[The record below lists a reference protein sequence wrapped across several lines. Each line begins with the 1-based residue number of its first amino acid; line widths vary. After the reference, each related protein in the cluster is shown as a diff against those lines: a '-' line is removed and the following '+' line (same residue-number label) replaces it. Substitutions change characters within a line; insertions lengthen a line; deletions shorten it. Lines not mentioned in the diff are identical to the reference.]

1 MKKSLQALFVFA
13 ALAPAAAFAAGG
25 HGPLFTFEPD
35 LGNEG
40 SLQRGAAAFMNYCAG
55 CHSLKY
61 LRYNR
66 LGQDLGIPEDIL
78 KKNLMF
84 TSDKPGDTITVAM
97 PKESEKWFGQ
107 APPDLSLTTRA
118 RGDDWVYSYLKTFYL
133 DPSRPIG
140 VNNLTLPGASM
151 PHVLGHLQGWQVLKE
166 TKGEGG
172 GHGSKPP
179 LELVQPGALK
189 PAEYDRFVGD
199 ITNFLVYAGEPAK
212 LKRYSLGFWV
222 MLFLA
227 GFTVLAY
234 LLYHEYW
241 KDVH

>member
-1 MKKSLQALFVFA
+1 MTRILKALLIFA
-13 ALAPAAAFAAGG
+13 AIAPAAALASSE
-25 HGPLFTFEPD
+25 PLFVFEPD

-55 CHSLKY
+55 CHGLKY

-66 LGQDLGIPEDIL
+66 LGADLGIPEDIL
-78 KKNLMF
+78 KKNLML
-84 TSDKPGDTITVAM
+84 TTDKPGDTITVAM
-97 PKESEKWFGQ
+97 PKESEKWFGVV
-107 APPDLSLTTRA
+107 PPDLSLVARA

-133 DPSRPIG
+133 DPSRPLG

-151 PHVLGHLQGWQVLKE
+151 PHVLGHLQGWQVHKE
-166 TKGEGG
+166 ARGEHGA
-172 GHGSKPP
+172 GHGKKAS

-227 GFTVLAY
+227 GFTVLAW